1 MHEPKLAVYS
11 IGHSNHEWGRFVELL
26 TMHGVQRLVD
36 VRSQPVSRY
45 TPYFSYP
52 DVGKNLAAKG
62 IEYTFL
68 GRELGGRP
76 DGGEFYDDEGRV
88 FYDRW
93 AASAVFRDGLDRLIE
108 FAAGSRTAMM
118 CSEEDPSICHR
129 RLLIA
134 RVIKRYKP
142 EAQARETPLWHGLP
156 TVPRSGDRGTTRDR
170 STTREMAS
178 REKSSLTHPIGVIHI
193 RGNGRLQTDEELD
206 EQERQAAGGDQKTL
220 FETSV
225 ERPWKSLRSVLPKA
239 QPPIFSVEG

>member
-1 MHEPKLAVYS
+1 MDASRLGVYS

-26 TMHGVQRLVD
+26 AMHGIQRLVD

-88 FYDRW
+88 LYDRW
-93 AASAVFRDGLDRLIE
+93 AASEVFRGGLDRLIE
-108 FAAGSRTAMM
+108 LAAGSRTAMM
-118 CSEEDPSICHR
+118 CSEEDPCICHR

-134 RVIKRYKP
+134 RVLK
-142 EAQARETPLWHGLP
+142 EPLWHGRATL
-156 TVPRSGDRGTTRDR
+156 PRSGDRGTTRATSSRDDPSLALR
-170 STTREMAS
+170 AS
-178 REKSSLTHPIGVIHI
+178 VLHI
-193 RGNGRLQTDEELD
+193 RGDGRLQTDDELD
-206 EQERQAAGGDQKTL
+206 QQERQAAGGDQKTL

-239 QPPIFSVEG
+239 RPPIFSVD